1 MQLNGDGT
9 NREQTG
15 KFESKFQTV
24 LAPLR
29 GNGKRNDLPLISS
42 SKWKR
47 NVALFMVGQG
57 ITLFGSSLVYFAV
70 MWHITLET
78 QSGLMMTFI
87 MIAGMLPTFL
97 VSPIAGVW
105 ADRFS
110 KKNLIIISDA
120 FTAFVTLIMAVMFTL
135 GYEFMSLLLICLAA
149 RAAARGVQMPAFNAM
164 IPELVPDESLTRI
177 NGINASIQTFMTF
190 ASPALGGVLL
200 AIAPVHLLLFIDV
213 FTTAIGISILLFF
226 VKMFVHS
233 GESEKKTGA
242 KQYFTEIGEGFKYIG
257 RHSLLK
263 KGLIIS
269 ALLNFMIAST
279 AMTPLQVT
287 RNWGE
292 DLWNMFGAFSLGAEH
307 RLAITE
313 MGYSGGLVLGG
324 IVIGIWRGFKNK
336 NYTFALSTVL
346 VGFATIGL
354 GIVTNFWL
362 YSICMLLVGLF
373 LSIRGAPIM
382 SMLQLNIS
390 RAYMGRSMSV
400 LMMTATLFVQLGM
413 MLWGPLADI
422 MEIEWL
428 LLGAGGFIA
437 LMGVRIFFD
446 KTLTKAGSVA
456 QRTDDSSGS

>member
-1 MQLNGDGT
+1 M
-9 NREQTG
+9 
-15 KFESKFQTV
+15 
-24 LAPLR
+24 
-29 GNGKRNDLPLISS
+29 ISP

-97 VSPIAGVW
+97 ISPIAGVW

-120 FTAFVTLIMAVMFTL
+120 FTALVTLIMAAMFTL

-149 RAAARGVQMPAFNAM
+149 RAGARGVQMPAFNAM
-164 IPELVPDESLTRI
+164 IPELVPDDSLTRI

-200 AIAPVHLLLFIDV
+200 AIAPIHLLLYIDV
-213 FTTAIGISILLFF
+213 LTTAIGISILLFF
-226 VKMFVHS
+226 VKLFIPS
-233 GESEKKTGA
+233 GEAEQKPGA
-242 KQYFTEIGEGFKYIG
+242 KKYFSEIGEGFKYIG
-257 RHSLLK
+257 RNPLLK

-292 DLWNMFGAFSLGAEH
+292 GLWSLFGAFSIGAEH

-324 IVIGIWRGFKNK
+324 IVIGIWSGFKNK
-336 NYTFALSTVL
+336 NYTFALSTAL
-346 VGFATIGL
+346 VGIATIGL

-362 YSICMLLVGLF
+362 YSICMLLVGFF
-373 LSIRGAPIM
+373 LSTRGAPIM

-390 RAYMGRSMSV
+390 REYMGRSMSV

-413 MLWGPLADI
+413 MLWGPLGDI

-428 LLGAGGFIA
+428 LLFSGGFIF
-437 LMGVRIFFD
+437 LMGIVIFFD
-446 KTLTKAGSVA
+446 KTLRKAGIVVSRV
-456 QRTDDSSGS
+456 DDNCVSDKDT